1 MTEPFDTHGRLL
13 LEADDAA
20 QAAWEAVVANDA
32 NACHDADQL
41 VSLANDA
48 VVEHEMS
55 VANGWL
61 MGMRLALKWY
71 PSNVIAFL
79 DDANELR
86 EEWEEAN
93 RRQWLARPA

>member
-1 MTEPFDTHGRLL
+1 
-13 LEADDAA
+13 
-20 QAAWEAVVANDA
+20 
-32 NACHDADQL
+32 
-41 VSLANDA
+41 
-48 VVEHEMS
+48 